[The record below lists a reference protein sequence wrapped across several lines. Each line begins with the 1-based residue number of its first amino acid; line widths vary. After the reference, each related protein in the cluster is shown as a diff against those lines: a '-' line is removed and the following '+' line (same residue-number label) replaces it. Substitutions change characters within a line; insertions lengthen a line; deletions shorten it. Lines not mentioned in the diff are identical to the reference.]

1 MMRAARG
8 RGLYSGQGFQGNRR
22 RGTTTRLRAWGSG
35 GRELELLATWSWEA
49 WLTITVVGA
58 ATVAMARERL
68 GPDLVMF
75 SALCVLVVAGVV
87 TPEQA
92 LVGFSQPAVATIA
105 VLLLVAGAVQ
115 ETGALK
121 LIGNAILGK
130 STSPVVVMLRI
141 VTPTAFMSAFL
152 NNTPIVA
159 MFIPMV
165 NAHARRIGISPSK
178 LLIPL
183 SYAAMFGGTCTLM
196 GTSANLVVSGMLA
209 ERGGPPLAMLEIG
222 KIGLPTALLGIA
234 YLAFVGRH
242 ILPERTDPI
251 QRIQSEARDYLVEL
265 RVTPD
270 SPLVGS
276 TVEDAGLR
284 ALPELFLA
292 EVRRADGRVLRPV
305 APEDTLQK
313 GDTLVLTGIATTVE
327 DLLTQF
333 PGLSPIDEDPAEL
346 LAERQLFEV
355 VLSHRSPLV
364 GLPVRDSDFRRRFD
378 AAILAVHRS
387 GERLQEKI
395 GDIVLQPGDTLM
407 LSASPGFRRSWQN
420 SVAFYLVSEMR
431 AEPPRRY
438 RRARIVLATALAM
451 VLVPALTGIPLLVA
465 AMGAM
470 VLLLG
475 TNCIGL
481 KTARTSVNW
490 TVLVLIGSA
499 FGVAAA
505 LHESG
510 AAQGIARMLLGVTGP
525 LGPRATLAAVY
536 LLGVLLA
543 SFISNAAAAALM
555 FPVATMAAELAGVDM
570 RPFAIALAMAA
581 SAGFSTPIG
590 CPPNLLVYG
599 PGGYQY
605 MDFVRVGEPLN
616 VLFFAVAMVGIP
628 VFFPF

>member
-1 MMRAARG
+1 MEQ
-8 RGLYSGQGFQGNRR
+8 LF
-22 RGTTTRLRAWGSG
+22 AWG
-35 GRELELLATWSWEA
+35 WEA
-49 WLTITVVGA
+49 WFTVAVVGA
-58 ATVAMARERL
+58 ATVTMARERL

-75 SALCVLVVAGVV
+75 SALCVLVVAGIVD
-87 TPEQA
+87 PSRA

-121 LIGNAILGK
+121 LIGNAILGR
-130 STSPVVVMLRI
+130 TSHPVAVLLRVVS
-141 VTPTAFMSAFL
+141 PTAFMSAFL

-165 NAHARRIGISPSK
+165 IAHARRIGMSPST

-183 SYAAMFGGTCTLM
+183 SYAAMFGGTCTVM

-209 ERGGPPLAMLEIG
+209 ERGGTPLGMLEIG
-222 KIGLPTALLGIA
+222 QIGLPSAIVGIA
-234 YLAFVGRH
+234 YLVFVGRH
-242 ILPERTDPI
+242 LIPVRTDPI
-251 QRIQSEARDYLVEL
+251 ETAQSEARDYLVEL
-265 RVTPD
+265 VVADD
-270 SPLVGS
+270 SPLVRS
-276 TVEDAGLR
+276 SVEDAGLR
-284 ALPELFLA
+284 ALPELFLV
-292 EVRRADGRVLRPV
+292 EIRRADGRVLNPV

-313 GDTLVLTGIATTVE
+313 GDHLVFTGIASTVE
-327 DLLTQF
+327 DLLSQF
-333 PGLSPIDEDPAEL
+333 PGLHPIDEDVSDL
-346 LAERQLFEV
+346 LMERQLFEV

-364 GLPVRDSDFRRRFD
+364 GRTVRDSDFRRRFD

-387 GERLQEKI
+387 GDRLQEKI

-438 RRARIVLATALAM
+438 RRARIVLATAMAM
-451 VLVPALTGIPLLVA
+451 VLIPALTGTPLLVT
-465 AMGAM
+465 AMGAL

-481 KTARTSVNW
+481 RTARTAINW

-505 LHESG
+505 LQDSG
-510 AAQGIARMLLGVTGP
+510 AAEGIARLLLQATAQ
-525 LGPRATLAAVY
+525 LGPRATLAGVY
-536 LLGVLLA
+536 ILGVVLA
-543 SFISNAAAAALM
+543 SFISNSAAAALM
-555 FPVATMAAELAGVDM
+555 FPVATMAAELAGVSA

-590 CPPNLLVYG
+590 CPPNMLVYG
-599 PGGYQY
+599 PGGYRY
-605 MDFVRVGEPLN
+605 MDFVRVGVPLIL
-616 VLFFAVAMVGIP
+616 LFFGMAMIGIP
-628 VFFPF
+628 WFWPF

>member
-1 MMRAARG
+1 M
-8 RGLYSGQGFQGNRR
+8 LQQ
-22 RGTTTRLRAWGSG
+22 
-35 GRELELLATWSWEA
+35 LATWSWEA
-49 WLTITVVGA
+49 WLTIAVVGA
-58 ATVAMARERL
+58 ATYTMARERL

-87 TPEQA
+87 EPQQA

-105 VLLLVAGAVQ
+105 VLLLVAAAVQ

-121 LIGNAILGK
+121 LISNALLGR
-130 STSPVVVMLRI
+130 SRNPIVVMLRI

-165 NAHARRIGISPSK
+165 NAHAKRTGISPST

-209 ERGGPPLAMLEIG
+209 ERGGPELGMLEIG
-222 KIGLPTALLGIA
+222 SIGVPSALLGIA
-234 YLAFVGRH
+234 YLALVGRH
-242 ILPERTDPI
+242 LIPDRTAPSE
-251 QRIQSEARDYLVEL
+251 QLQSEARDYLVEL
-265 RVTPD
+265 GVAPD

-276 TVEDAGLR
+276 SVEDAGLR
-284 ALPELFLA
+284 ALPELFLV
-292 EVRRADGRVLRPV
+292 EVRRVDGRVLRPV
-305 APEDTLQK
+305 APEDTLQA
-313 GDTLVLTGIATTVE
+313 GDHLVLTGVATTVE
-327 DLLTQF
+327 DLLSQF
-333 PGLSPIDEDPAEL
+333 PGLHPIEEDPKDL

-355 VLSHRSPLV
+355 VLSHRSPLL
-364 GLPVRDSDFRRRFD
+364 GLTVRESDFRRRFD

-451 VLVPALTGIPLLVA
+451 VLVPAITGTPLLVA
-465 AMGAM
+465 AMGAL

-481 KTARTSVNW
+481 KTARTAVNW

-505 LHESG
+505 LEESG
-510 AAQGIARMLLGVTGP
+510 AAEGIARLLLTVTESMGP
-525 LGPRATLAAVY
+525 HATLAGVY
-536 LLGVLLA
+536 VLGVVLA
-543 SFISNAAAAALM
+543 SFISNAASAALM
-555 FPVATMAAELAGVDM
+555 FPVALLAAELQGVDA

-605 MDFVRVGEPLN
+605 LDFVRVGLPLN
-616 VLFFAVAMVGIP
+616 LLFFGVAMVGIP
-628 VFFPF
+628 WVWPF

>member
-1 MMRAARG
+1 V
-8 RGLYSGQGFQGNRR
+8 LQQ
-22 RGTTTRLRAWGSG
+22 
-35 GRELELLATWSWEA
+35 LATWSWEA
-49 WLTITVVGA
+49 WLTIAVVGA
-58 ATVAMARERL
+58 ATYTMARERL

-87 TPEQA
+87 EPQQA

-105 VLLLVAGAVQ
+105 VLLLVAAAVQ

-121 LIGNAILGK
+121 LIGNALLGR
-130 STSPVVVMLRI
+130 SRNPIVVMLRI

-165 NAHARRIGISPSK
+165 NAHAKRTGISPST

-209 ERGGPPLAMLEIG
+209 ERGGPELGMLEIG
-222 KIGLPTALLGIA
+222 SIGVPSALLGIT
-234 YLAFVGRH
+234 YLALVGRH
-242 ILPERTDPI
+242 LIPGRTAPSE
-251 QRIQSEARDYLVEL
+251 QLQSEARDYLVEL
-265 RVTPD
+265 GVAPD

-276 TVEDAGLR
+276 SVEDAGLR
-284 ALPELFLA
+284 ALPELFLV
-292 EVRRADGRVLRPV
+292 EVRRIDGRVLRPV
-305 APEDTLQK
+305 APEDTLQA
-313 GDTLVLTGIATTVE
+313 GDHLVLTGVATTVE
-327 DLLTQF
+327 DLLSQF
-333 PGLSPIDEDPAEL
+333 PGLHPIEEDPKDL

-355 VLSHRSPLV
+355 VLSHRSPLL
-364 GLPVRDSDFRRRFD
+364 GLTVRESDFRRRFD

-451 VLVPALTGIPLLVA
+451 VMVPALTGTPLLVA
-465 AMGAM
+465 AMGAL

-481 KTARTSVNW
+481 KTARTAVNW

-505 LHESG
+505 LEESG
-510 AAQGIARMLLGVTGP
+510 AAEGIARLLLSVTEP
-525 LGPRATLAAVY
+525 LGPHATLAGVY
-536 LLGVLLA
+536 ILGVVLA
-543 SFISNAAAAALM
+543 SFISNAASAALV
-555 FPVATMAAELAGVDM
+555 FPVALLAAELQGADA

-605 MDFVRVGEPLN
+605 LDFVRVGLPLN
-616 VLFFAVAMVGIP
+616 LLFFGIAMVGIP
-628 VFFPF
+628 WVWPF

>member
-1 MMRAARG
+1 
-8 RGLYSGQGFQGNRR
+8 
-22 RGTTTRLRAWGSG
+22 
-35 GRELELLATWSWEA
+35 LEQLATWGWEA
-49 WLTITVVGA
+49 WLTIVVVGA
-58 ATVAMARERL
+58 ATGAMAREKL
-68 GPDLVMF
+68 GPDVVMF

-87 TPEQA
+87 EPNAA
-92 LVGFSQPAVATIA
+92 LAGFSQPAVATIA
-105 VLLLVAGAVQ
+105 VLLLVAAAVQ

-121 LIGNAILGK
+121 LIGNALLGR
-130 STSPVVVMLRI
+130 SRNPVVVLLRV

-165 NAHARRIGISPSK
+165 NAHAKRIGISPST

-209 ERGGPPLAMLEIG
+209 DRGGPPLGMLEIG
-222 KIGLPTALLGIA
+222 TIGLPSALLGIA
-234 YLAFVGRH
+234 YLVLVGRH
-242 ILPERTDPI
+242 ILPKRTDPI
-251 QRIQSEARDYLVEL
+251 ERFQSEARDYLVEL
-265 RVTPD
+265 EVAKD

-284 ALPELFLA
+284 ALPELFLV

-305 APEDTLQK
+305 APEDTLQR
-313 GDTLVLTGIATTVE
+313 GDHLVLTGVATTVE
-327 DLLTQF
+327 DLISEF
-333 PGLSPIDEDPAEL
+333 PGLHPIDEDPAEL
-346 LAERQLFEV
+346 LEDRQLFEV

-395 GDIVLQPGDTLM
+395 GDIVLQAGDTLM

-420 SVAFYLVSEMR
+420 TTAFYLVSEMR

-451 VLVPALTGIPLLVA
+451 VLVPAITGTPLLVA
-465 AMGAM
+465 AMGAL

-475 TNCIGL
+475 TNCIGV
-481 KTARTSVNW
+481 KTARTAVNW

-505 LHESG
+505 LEASG
-510 AAQGIARMLLGVTGP
+510 AAEGIARLLLSLTAS
-525 LGPRATLAAVY
+525 LGPRATLAAIY
-536 LLGVLLA
+536 ILGVVLA
-543 SFISNAAAAALM
+543 SFISNAASAALM
-555 FPVATMAAELAGVDM
+555 FPIALMAAELQGVDP

-605 MDFVRVGEPLN
+605 LDFVRVGLPLN
-616 VLFFAVAMVGIP
+616 LLFFVVAMVGIP
-628 VFFPF
+628 WAWPF

>member
-1 MMRAARG
+1 V
-8 RGLYSGQGFQGNRR
+8 
-22 RGTTTRLRAWGSG
+22 
-35 GRELELLATWSWEA
+35 LEQLATWGWEA
-49 WLTITVVGA
+49 WLTILVVGA

-68 GPDLVMF
+68 GPDVVMF

-87 TPEQA
+87 EPEEA
-92 LVGFSQPAVATIA
+92 LAGFSQPAVATIA
-105 VLLLVAGAVQ
+105 VLLLVAASVQ

-121 LIGNAILGK
+121 LIGNALLGR
-130 STSPVVVMLRI
+130 SRNPVVVLLRI

-165 NAHARRIGISPSK
+165 NAHAKRIGISPSK

-196 GTSANLVVSGMLA
+196 GTSANLVVSGMLT
-209 ERGGPPLAMLEIG
+209 ERGGPSLGMLEIG
-222 KIGLPTALLGIA
+222 TIGLPSALVGIA
-234 YLAFVGRH
+234 YLALVGRH
-242 ILPERTDPI
+242 ILPERSDPI
-251 QRIQSEARDYLVEL
+251 ERFQEEARDYLVEL
-265 RVTPD
+265 GVAND
-270 SPLVGS
+270 SPMVGS
-276 TVEDAGLR
+276 SVEDAGLR
-284 ALPELFLA
+284 ALPELFLV

-313 GDTLVLTGIATTVE
+313 GDHLVFTGVATTVE
-327 DLLTQF
+327 DLITQF
-333 PGLSPIDEDPAEL
+333 PGLHPIDEDPADL

-355 VLSHRSPLV
+355 VLSHRSALV

-395 GDIVLQPGDTLM
+395 GDIVLQAGDTLM

-420 SVAFYLVSEMR
+420 TTAFYLVSEMR

-438 RRARIVLATALAM
+438 RRARIVLATTLAM
-451 VLVPALTGIPLLVA
+451 VLVPAITGTPLLVA
-465 AMGAM
+465 AMGAL

-475 TNCIGL
+475 TNCIGV
-481 KTARTSVNW
+481 KTARTAVNW

-505 LHESG
+505 LEASG
-510 AAQGIARMLLGVTGP
+510 AAEGIARLLLSLTAS

-536 LLGVLLA
+536 ILGVVLA
-543 SFISNAAAAALM
+543 SFISNAASAALM
-555 FPVATMAAELAGVDM
+555 FPVAIMAAELEGVDP

-581 SAGFSTPIG
+581 SAGFATPIG

-599 PGGYQY
+599 PGGYKY
-605 MDFVRVGEPLN
+605 MDFVRVGLPLN
-616 VLFFAVAMVGIP
+616 VLFFIVAMVGIP
-628 VFFPF
+628 WAWPF

>member
-1 MMRAARG
+1 M
-8 RGLYSGQGFQGNRR
+8 LQQ
-22 RGTTTRLRAWGSG
+22 
-35 GRELELLATWSWEA
+35 LATWSWEA
-49 WLTITVVGA
+49 WLTIAVVGA
-58 ATVAMARERL
+58 ATYTMARERL

-87 TPEQA
+87 EPQQA

-105 VLLLVAGAVQ
+105 VLLLVAAAVQ

-121 LIGNAILGK
+121 LIGNALLGR
-130 STSPVVVMLRI
+130 SRNPIVVMLRI

-165 NAHARRIGISPSK
+165 NAHAKRTGISPST

-209 ERGGPPLAMLEIG
+209 ERGGPELGMLEIG
-222 KIGLPTALLGIA
+222 SIGVPSALLGIT
-234 YLAFVGRH
+234 YLALVGRH
-242 ILPERTDPI
+242 LIPGRTAPSE
-251 QRIQSEARDYLVEL
+251 QLQSEARDYLVEL
-265 RVTPD
+265 GVAPD

-276 TVEDAGLR
+276 SVEDAGLR
-284 ALPELFLA
+284 ALPELFLV
-292 EVRRADGRVLRPV
+292 EVRRIDGRVLRPV
-305 APEDTLQK
+305 APEDTLQA
-313 GDTLVLTGIATTVE
+313 GDHLVLTGVATTVE
-327 DLLTQF
+327 DLLSQF
-333 PGLSPIDEDPAEL
+333 PGLHPIEEDPKDL

-355 VLSHRSPLV
+355 VLSHRSPLL
-364 GLPVRDSDFRRRFD
+364 GLTVRESDFRRRFD

-451 VLVPALTGIPLLVA
+451 VMVPALTGTPLLVA
-465 AMGAM
+465 AMGAL

-481 KTARTSVNW
+481 KTARTAVNW

-505 LHESG
+505 LEESG
-510 AAQGIARMLLGVTGP
+510 AAEGIARLLLSVTEP
-525 LGPRATLAAVY
+525 LGPHATLAGVY
-536 LLGVLLA
+536 ILGVVLA
-543 SFISNAAAAALM
+543 SFISNAASAALV
-555 FPVATMAAELAGVDM
+555 FPVALLAAELQGADA

-605 MDFVRVGEPLN
+605 LDFVRVGLPLN
-616 VLFFAVAMVGIP
+616 LLFFGIAMVGIP
-628 VFFPF
+628 WVWPF

>member
-1 MMRAARG
+1 M
-8 RGLYSGQGFQGNRR
+8 
-22 RGTTTRLRAWGSG
+22 
-35 GRELELLATWSWEA
+35 LEQLATWGWEA
-49 WLTITVVGA
+49 WLTILVVGA

-68 GPDLVMF
+68 GPDVVMF

-87 TPEQA
+87 EPEEA
-92 LVGFSQPAVATIA
+92 LAGFSQPAVATIA
-105 VLLLVAGAVQ
+105 VLLLVAASVQ

-121 LIGNAILGK
+121 LIGNALLGR
-130 STSPVVVMLRI
+130 SRNPVVVLLRI

-165 NAHARRIGISPSK
+165 NAHAKRIGISPSK

-196 GTSANLVVSGMLA
+196 GTSANLVVSGMLT
-209 ERGGPPLAMLEIG
+209 ERGGPSLGMLEIG
-222 KIGLPTALLGIA
+222 TIGLPSALVGIA
-234 YLAFVGRH
+234 YLALVGRH
-242 ILPERTDPI
+242 ILPERSDPI
-251 QRIQSEARDYLVEL
+251 ERFQEEARDYLVEL
-265 RVTPD
+265 GVAND
-270 SPLVGS
+270 SPMVGS
-276 TVEDAGLR
+276 SVEDAGLR
-284 ALPELFLA
+284 ALPELFLV

-313 GDTLVLTGIATTVE
+313 GDHLVFTGVATTVE
-327 DLLTQF
+327 DLITQF
-333 PGLSPIDEDPAEL
+333 PGLHPIDEDPADL

-355 VLSHRSPLV
+355 VLSHRSALV

-395 GDIVLQPGDTLM
+395 GDIVLQAGDTLM

-420 SVAFYLVSEMR
+420 TTAFYLVSEMR

-438 RRARIVLATALAM
+438 RRARIVLATTLAM
-451 VLVPALTGIPLLVA
+451 VLVPAITGTPLLVA
-465 AMGAM
+465 AMGAL

-475 TNCIGL
+475 TNCIGV
-481 KTARTSVNW
+481 KTARTAVNW

-505 LHESG
+505 LEASG
-510 AAQGIARMLLGVTGP
+510 AAEGIARLLLSLTAS

-536 LLGVLLA
+536 ILGVVLA
-543 SFISNAAAAALM
+543 SFISNAASAALM
-555 FPVATMAAELAGVDM
+555 FPVAIMAAELEGVDP

-581 SAGFSTPIG
+581 SAGFATPIG

-599 PGGYQY
+599 PGGYKY
-605 MDFVRVGEPLN
+605 MDFVRVGLPLN
-616 VLFFAVAMVGIP
+616 VLFFIVAMVGIP
-628 VFFPF
+628 WAWPF